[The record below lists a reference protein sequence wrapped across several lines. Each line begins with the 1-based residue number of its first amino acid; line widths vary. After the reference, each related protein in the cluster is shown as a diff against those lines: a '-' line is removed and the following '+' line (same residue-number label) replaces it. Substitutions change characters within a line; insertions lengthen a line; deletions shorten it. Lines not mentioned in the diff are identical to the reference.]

1 MSPQVPLCLPGT
13 SVVSVLFNFVTS
25 LNICSYVPPP
35 HINKTSGN
43 HVTAGESLVL
53 TCSVSVNWNV
63 MVSLAWAAPNKF
75 ARFPRLLLHDPVSR
89 NVSIGGSYLKV
100 VEQKLELHRVDKED
114 QGNYECIV
122 TDHSNNNQS
131 RREFIRIYE
140 RDQSFLKVWQDG
152 YNTLHKSVGKDETVQ
167 WVVEIASHPPPRVT
181 WFDPQG
187 NVIREGEDDIT
198 GRTVHTALSIK
209 NTRSMLKLSKL
220 KLEDSGDYSI
230 KVENDFH
237 VKWENFSL
245 EVTDKP
251 KVTLSVLEPADN
263 GLYQVG
269 KPYSLQCAGTGY
281 PVPKITWTFKRCQSY
296 NNCETHKQHFGS
308 SAEAPNG

>member
-1 MSPQVPLCLPGT
+1 M
-13 SVVSVLFNFVTS
+13 
-25 LNICSYVPPP
+25 
-35 HINKTSGN
+35 
-43 HVTAGESLVL
+43 TAGESLVL

-63 MVSLAWAAPNKF
+63 MVNLAWAAPNKL

-152 YNTLHKSVGKDETVQ
+152 YNTLHKSADKDETVQ
-167 WVVEIASHPPPRVT
+167 WLVEIASHPPPRVT
-181 WFDPQG
+181 WFDPKG
-187 NVIREGEDDIT
+187 LEIPEGEDEET
-198 GRTVHTALSIK
+198 GRLVQTALSIK

-220 KLEDSGDYSI
+220 RLCR
-230 KVENDFH
+230 VFQP
-237 VKWENFSL
+237 L
-245 EVTDKP
+245 R
-251 KVTLSVLEPADN
+251 
-263 GLYQVG
+263 Q
-269 KPYSLQCAGTGY
+269 
-281 PVPKITWTFKRCQSY
+281 
-296 NNCETHKQHFGS
+296 
-308 SAEAPNG
+308 